1 MNEANNNPTLTV
13 HRAASRGSGDH
24 GWLSTRHSFS
34 FADWY
39 DPGRMGFGT
48 LRVLNDDRVTA
59 GHGFGTHRHD
69 NMEIVSIV
77 TGGTL
82 AHEDSVGNAGS
93 LAAGEVQVMSAGRG
107 IRHSE
112 YNGGKGDLAFFQLWI
127 IPDTPDVTPRYDK
140 RAFPDA
146 GPGELLLVAP
156 MGHTEGLNIH
166 QDAYLSRLT
175 LDADHPLQ
183 YALNKRG
190 HGAYFFVIEG
200 SVMIAGVH
208 LGPRDA
214 VGVENADRVGLSA
227 SRKAV
232 VLAIEVPMR

>member
-1 MNEANNNPTLTV
+1 
-13 HRAASRGSGDH
+13 
-24 GWLSTRHSFS
+24 
-34 FADWY
+34 
-39 DPGRMGFGT
+39 
-48 LRVLNDDRVTA
+48 
-59 GHGFGTHRHD
+59 
-69 NMEIVSIV
+69 
-77 TGGTL
+77 
-82 AHEDSVGNAGS
+82 
-93 LAAGEVQVMSAGRG
+93 MSAGRG